1 VEGMWRYGEHTGGA
15 ASARHTATG
24 KSVGRTHHWRG
35 ERRVSGY
42 RKFGGASPPPAG
54 GPYGAR
60 RPKSQRGEHTA
71 GVASGWRVATGK
83 STEQVYRQRGD
94 RMARRDRKVDGAST
108 PPARR
113 ADGWRGEW
121 MACSDRKVR
130 GASTPP
136 ARYADSTRAEGVR
149 YGEQMDDSRLD
160 YVGSLVRERL
170 D

>member
-1 VEGMWRYGEHTGGA
+1 VEGIWRYGEHTGGA

-24 KSVGRTHHWRG
+24 KSVGRTHHWCG

-83 STEQVYRQRGD
+83 STEQVYRQG
-94 RMARRDRKVDGAST
+94 GT
-108 PPARR
+108 
-113 ADGWRGEW
+113 GWRAEIE
-121 MACSDRKVR
+121 K
-130 GASTPP
+130 STGQ
-136 ARYADSTRAEGVR
+136 AHRRH
-149 YGEQMDDSRLD
+149 GEQMGGAVSGWHAPTGKSVGQAHRRRGTRIARGLKESGTASRWTI
-160 YVGSLVRERL
+160 VGWIMSDRSSESA
-170 D
+170 